1 MAEAPAPF
9 AVRPAGPADALGL
22 AIVQVRSWRAAYPGI
37 VPDAILRSLSVE
49 RRELA
54 WRQILGDGASQTY
67 VAVTGEA
74 IAGWISVGRSRDGD
88 ATPATGE
95 LWGIYVDP
103 DHWAR
108 GAGHALW
115 ARGEPHLAAAGFA
128 EVTLWVFRDNVRA
141 QRFYRGIGFAP
152 DGAGQAID
160 FDGISVPEIRF
171 RRRLAPP

>member
-1 MAEAPAPF
+1 MAAPF
-9 AVRPAGPADALGL
+9 TVRPAEPADALGL

-37 VPDAILRSLSVE
+37 VPDAILRALSVE
-49 RRELA
+49 RREVE
-54 WRQILGDGASQTY
+54 WRQILGEDRSQTY
-67 VAVTGEA
+67 VAVVDGE
-74 IAGWISVGRSRDGD
+74 IAGWISVGRSRDAD
-88 ATPATGE
+88 ATAATGE

-103 DHWAR
+103 GHWGR

-115 ARGEPHLAAAGFA
+115 ARGGPHLAAAGFA

-141 QRFYRGIGFAP
+141 QRFYRGIGFAA

-171 RRRLAPP
+171 RQRLAAP